1 MGKKYMVKCWIP
13 VEIEDRLNGILL
25 TKDEAQYELEH
36 QEMMQPEN
44 KYEIIE
50 VEDAEEGIAK
60 LEERMEKRTWRE
72 QLESLEGSE

>member
-1 MGKKYMVKCWIP
+1 MGEKMEKKYRVRCWIP
-13 VEIEDRLNGILL
+13 VETEDRLNGILL

-50 VEDAEEGIAK
+50 VEDE
-60 LEERMEKRTWRE
+60 
-72 QLESLEGSE
+72 